1 MSLWDVFMFLSRINI
16 WYGSELNIH
25 ICRLKAY
32 YCIDLFGPKNQSFRN
47 KSGKTQPIRTKFGI
61 REQIK
66 RWQRSGNFG
75 RDRPILAKMGA
86 GTSPAEPEFFFFGKP
101 RDISATSQR
110 TIFTNLV
117 TERIS
122 VSRRRI
128 RKDNYENFHFR
139 GHLSSK
145 FEIEIRSNRHLTRSR
160 L

>member
-1 MSLWDVFMFLSRINI
+1 MFLSRINI

-32 YCIDLFGPKNQSFRN
+32 YCIDFLGRKINL
-47 KSGKTQPIRTKFGI
+47 SGI
-61 REQIK
+61 
-66 RWQRSGNFG
+66 
-75 RDRPILAKMGA
+75 
-86 GTSPAEPEFFFFGKP
+86 SPAKRSQSGPNSVYVNRSRGDNVQEILGAIGPFWPKWGLGRVPRSPSFFFFGKP